1 MSQPLKSSQKQY
13 IEWLRRSST
22 RQRQLPKE
30 KLEHAWESARQAAQL
45 LRERY
50 NVNRVR
56 VFGSLLYL
64 NRFHDKSDI
73 DLAVEG
79 LSVHN
84 YWDALA
90 DVLFLDNSITVDIVE
105 PDTCPPTLWAIIEQ
119 EGVDI

>member
-1 MSQPLKSSQKQY
+1 MSQSLKSSKKQY
-13 IEWLRRSST
+13 VEWLRRSAT

-30 KLEHAWESARQAAQL
+30 KLEHAWETARQAAQL
-45 LRERY
+45 LRDRY

-56 VFGSLLYL
+56 VFGSLLYS
-64 NRFHDKSDI
+64 NRFHDKSDV

-79 LSVHN
+79 LSAHD

-90 DVLFLDNSITVDIVE
+90 DVLFLDEMITIDIVE
-105 PDTCPPTLWAIIEQ
+105 PDTCPPMLWTIIEQ